1 MTVIKKGVIFILAV
15 SACILILAGCGE
27 KSEDTN
33 SPEAVV
39 RFLIRSYQKQNI
51 QAVKECYDLSEDEE
65 IQEDLQKEIDYNLRL
80 FKAYKA
86 ESIDFKKSD
95 SLGKSGD
102 SQLVYVWFDY
112 KPEDGEKN
120 LKCPRLSFYFVKKDG
135 QRYFVV
141 PAKDVTG
148 EMSQYSRAA
157 YKKFMGTGTY
167 KKYQQDFENFQK
179 ENPSYEEELDKRF
192 NQQNMIS

>member
-1 MTVIKKGVIFILAV
+1 MIALKKGVIFILTV
-15 SACILILAGCGE
+15 SVCMFILTGCGG
-27 KSEDTN
+27 KKVNTK

-39 RFLIRSYQKQNI
+39 RSLIRSYQEQNI
-51 QAVKECYDLSEDEE
+51 QDVKTCYGLSENEE
-65 IQEDLQKEIDYNLRL
+65 VQEELQKEIDYNLRL

-86 ESIDFKKSD
+86 KSIDFKKSD

-167 KKYQQDFENFQK
+167 KKYQKDFENFQK

-192 NQQNMIS
+192 SQSASKT

>member
-1 MTVIKKGVIFILAV
+1 MIAIKKGVIFILTV
-15 SACILILAGCGE
+15 SVCMFILTGCGG
-27 KSEDTN
+27 KKVNTK

-39 RFLIRSYQKQNI
+39 RSLIRSYQEQNI
-51 QAVKECYDLSEDEE
+51 QDVKTCYGLSENEE
-65 IQEDLQKEIDYNLRL
+65 VQEELQKEIDYNLRL

-95 SLGKSGD
+95 SLGKSVD

-135 QRYFVV
+135 QGYFVV
-141 PAKDVTG
+141 PARDVTG

-167 KKYQQDFENFQK
+167 RKYQKDFENFQK